1 MHSIVDINLEDLVDY
16 KCGTFVAGAIPMYNG
31 CKWVF
36 INAKVLCKCAWGAG
50 QGSGGVSNA
59 VIEALENGNKELQ
72 KKTKTLEDALDK
84 LVAKVNSMETVKEK
98 WIEVSFN
105 NQTEVTVNDPF
116 VTNRTVVDFTYL
128 GGDSDFNTVTSVDN
142 GSVTVSVDSPISGVF
157 LLQLSKES

>member
-1 MHSIVDINLEDLVDY
+1 M
-16 KCGTFVAGAIPMYNG
+16 G
-31 CKWVF
+31 
-36 INAKVLCKCAWGAG
+36 
-50 QGSGGVSNA
+50 
-59 VIEALENGNKELQ
+59 
-72 KKTKTLEDALDK
+72 
-84 LVAKVNSMETVKEK
+84 TVKEK

-142 GSVTVSVDSPISGVF
+142 GSATVSVDSPISGVF

>member
-1 MHSIVDINLEDLVDY
+1 M
-16 KCGTFVAGAIPMYNG
+16 K
-31 CKWVF
+31 
-36 INAKVLCKCAWGAG
+36 
-50 QGSGGVSNA
+50 
-59 VIEALENGNKELQ
+59 
-72 KKTKTLEDALDK
+72 
-84 LVAKVNSMETVKEK
+84 TVKEK

>member
-1 MHSIVDINLEDLVDY
+1 
-16 KCGTFVAGAIPMYNG
+16 
-31 CKWVF
+31 
-36 INAKVLCKCAWGAG
+36 
-50 QGSGGVSNA
+50 
-59 VIEALENGNKELQ
+59 
-72 KKTKTLEDALDK
+72 
-84 LVAKVNSMETVKEK
+84 METVKEK

-128 GGDSDFNTVTSVDN
+128 GGDFDFNTVTSVDN

>member
-1 MHSIVDINLEDLVDY
+1 
-16 KCGTFVAGAIPMYNG
+16 
-31 CKWVF
+31 
-36 INAKVLCKCAWGAG
+36 
-50 QGSGGVSNA
+50 
-59 VIEALENGNKELQ
+59 
-72 KKTKTLEDALDK
+72 
-84 LVAKVNSMETVKEK
+84 METVKEK

-142 GSVTVSVDSPISGVF
+142 GSVTVSVDNPISGVF

>member
-1 MHSIVDINLEDLVDY
+1 
-16 KCGTFVAGAIPMYNG
+16 
-31 CKWVF
+31 
-36 INAKVLCKCAWGAG
+36 
-50 QGSGGVSNA
+50 
-59 VIEALENGNKELQ
+59 
-72 KKTKTLEDALDK
+72 
-84 LVAKVNSMETVKEK
+84 METVKEK

-128 GGDSDFNTVTSVDN
+128 GGGSDFNTVTSVDN

>member
-1 MHSIVDINLEDLVDY
+1 
-16 KCGTFVAGAIPMYNG
+16 
-31 CKWVF
+31 
-36 INAKVLCKCAWGAG
+36 
-50 QGSGGVSNA
+50 
-59 VIEALENGNKELQ
+59 
-72 KKTKTLEDALDK
+72 
-84 LVAKVNSMETVKEK
+84 METVKEK

-142 GSVTVSVDSPISGVF
+142 GSVIVSVDSPISGVF

>member
-1 MHSIVDINLEDLVDY
+1 
-16 KCGTFVAGAIPMYNG
+16 
-31 CKWVF
+31 
-36 INAKVLCKCAWGAG
+36 
-50 QGSGGVSNA
+50 
-59 VIEALENGNKELQ
+59 
-72 KKTKTLEDALDK
+72 
-84 LVAKVNSMETVKEK
+84 METVKEK

-128 GGDSDFNTVTSVDN
+128 GGYSDFNTVTSVDN